1 MRRRCSFWM
10 PDHDHHLSLPT
21 LRHSNIIINT
31 NNKHWYSYALF
42 FLREIFF
49 LCRYLAFRYV
59 DTFIVNSNSKRR
71 PQWNIQSCQQR
82 DMENGYLVT
91 DTIEHFDVRQLSA
104 KWSLIMHFTE
114 YRCWSPHY
122 LLLTCRRLIFRP
134 SISQDKSNQNI
145 FIFWFDFQNSCS
157 NCKFLAGGTW
167 QRRAG
172 AGDCKWCMESA
183 AEAGIGSLTISSAFW
198 VSVHLSARIFAL
210 VFLRHYSG
218 SSECPGAGCLF
229 RLRLDI
235 STQCVL
241 HVPDV
246 TADN

>member
-21 LRHSNIIINT
+21 LRHSNISQTT
-31 NNKHWYSYALF
+31 NIGIHTHTYSYSGEKF
-42 FLREIFF
+42 FW
-49 LCRYLAFRYV
+49 CRYLASRYV
-59 DTFIVNSNSKRR
+59 DTFIVYSNSKRR

-82 DMENGYLVT
+82 YGKWIFGNRYNRALWCPPIISKMVTNNAFYRISVLVSSLF
-91 DTIEHFDVRQLSA
+91 IADVSPAHISA
-104 KWSLIMHFTE
+104 QHQSGQIKSKHIHILI
-114 YRCWSPHY
+114 S
-122 LLLTCRRLIFRP
+122 
-134 SISQDKSNQNI
+134 
-145 FIFWFDFQNSCS
+145 NSCS

-210 VFLRHYSG
+210 VFRH
-218 SSECPGAGCLF
+218 
-229 RLRLDI
+229 
-235 STQCVL
+235 
-241 HVPDV
+241 
-246 TADN
+246 

>member
-1 MRRRCSFWM
+1 
-10 PDHDHHLSLPT
+10 
-21 LRHSNIIINT
+21 
-31 NNKHWYSYALF
+31 
-42 FLREIFF
+42 
-49 LCRYLAFRYV
+49 
-59 DTFIVNSNSKRR
+59 
-71 PQWNIQSCQQR
+71 
-82 DMENGYLVT
+82 MENGYLVT

-183 AEAGIGSLTISSAFW
+183 GRSWNRVTDNILGFLGLSSL
-198 VSVHLSARIFAL
+198 
-210 VFLRHYSG
+210 
-218 SSECPGAGCLF
+218 ECAHFCSCFPPSLF
-229 RLRLDI
+229 RQQSVSGCRVFV
-235 STQCVL
+235 QA
-241 HVPDV
+241 V
-246 TADN
+246 TRYIYTMCSACAWCHCR